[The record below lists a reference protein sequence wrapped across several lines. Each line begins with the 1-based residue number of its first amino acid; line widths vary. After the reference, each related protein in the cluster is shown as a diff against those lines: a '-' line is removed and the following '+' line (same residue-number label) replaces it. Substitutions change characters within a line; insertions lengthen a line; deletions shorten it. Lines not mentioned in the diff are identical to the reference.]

1 MVVQYIQFPKIAKDF
16 ANYLE
21 LYYKYRTDYQIEEV
35 LKGNLDPILLKKVAH
50 ASFDERLSVLG
61 LLVSRV
67 QEALKASVQTENYME
82 LLQTCLLEYKE
93 LTETVTEGMDG
104 QKLLS
109 NVYQKYNINYRK
121 KKKAELLGKEENIQY
136 CKLFSALENFQQ
148 TLKLEHIEQP
158 GTAFGRIK
166 ELFEQENEVF
176 ERQRQS
182 ASKILENV
190 FDFLEGAFG
199 NSQEMVIFITELN
212 SNSSSVSFLQQC
224 ECERYYRY
232 NKELLFDEKRRG
244 LLERI
249 S

>member
-1 MVVQYIQFPKIAKDF
+1 
-16 ANYLE
+16 
-21 LYYKYRTDYQIEEV
+21 
-35 LKGNLDPILLKKVAH
+35 
-50 ASFDERLSVLG
+50 
-61 LLVSRV
+61 
-67 QEALKASVQTENYME
+67 ME

-121 KKKAELLGKEENIQY
+121 KKKAELLGKEVHIQY

-158 GTAFGRIK
+158 GAAFRRIK
-166 ELFEQENEVF
+166 ELFEQENKIF
-176 ERQRQS
+176 ERQCQS
-182 ASKILENV
+182 ASEILEKV

-199 NSQEMVIFITELN
+199 NSQEMVMFITELN

-232 NKELLFDEKRRG
+232 NKELLFDEKRRN